1 MNLVELNASV
11 RETRGKEAAL
21 KMRAAGQVPAVI
33 YGSGAAISISVSAR
47 ELEKAI
53 KSTNTS
59 QVFVS
64 LSDVKGT
71 FKSKNALLKE
81 LQLDPV
87 KKTMIHADFYEIAMD
102 KKIKTKAVVA
112 TEGKPAGVDL
122 GGVIKI
128 IMRELD
134 IMCNPSDVPEK
145 IEVNVAS
152 MKLGET
158 ILAGDLDLGDKI
170 KVVNEPSMAV
180 VTLVP
185 PKRSEGAE

>member
-102 KKIKTKAVVA
+102 KKIKTKAVVT

-122 GGVIKI
+122 GGAIKI

-170 KVVNEPSMAV
+170 KVLNEPSMAV